1 MITFALS
8 PDVLGQTRFSFSP
21 LAEAVLSLRLLGQPR
36 PAHVHSPWLGEA
48 RGRLDRADLELLLSV
63 VPPGPYIAS
72 CLVPS
77 GRVSQPSLEEQLTAL
92 TKLTA
97 VDLERDLQQVWCGR
111 TLPRRVAV
119 LLESGP
125 RATAQLAEALW
136 DYWDAVIRPFWPRM
150 CAVLEDDVSHRMAG
164 LVDEGVYS
172 LLRDLHPEISV
183 EGDRMYVDKPHCD
196 GEVQYASQMIL
207 TPSVFAWPDLILEDG
222 EDGRFGL
229 TYTARGIARV
239 WEGRDAPAVRGP
251 EPLATLLGRTRA
263 AILRYTSVPMS
274 TTQIARELGQ
284 SPAAVNE
291 HLGILRNA
299 GLVTS
304 RRSGRSVLYRQTP
317 LAEYMLRAQ
326 PDTVRVLRPTARG

>member
-1 MITFALS
+1 LITFALS

-21 LAEAVLSLRLLGQPR
+21 LAEAALSLRLLGQPQ
-36 PAHVHSPWLGEA
+36 PTHVHSPWLREA
-48 RGRLDRADLELLLSV
+48 RGRLDRVDLELLLSV

-72 CLVPS
+72 CLVPA

-92 TKLTA
+92 TNLA
-97 VDLERDLQQVWCGR
+97 AADLERDLRQVWCGR
-111 TLPRRVAV
+111 TPPRRVAV

-125 RATAQLAEALW
+125 GATAQLAEALW

-172 LLRDLHPEISV
+172 LLRDLHPEISI
-183 EGDRMYVDKPHCD
+183 ESSRMYVDKPHCD
-196 GEVQYASQMIL
+196 REVQHASQMIL
-207 TPSVFAWPDLILEDG
+207 TPSVFAWPDLIVEDG

-229 TYTARGIARV
+229 TYAARGIARV
-239 WEGRDAPAVRGP
+239 WEQRDSPTLKGP
-251 EPLATLLGRTRA
+251 EPLATLLGRARA
-263 AILRYTSVPMS
+263 AILRRTSVPMS

-284 SPAAVNE
+284 SPAAVSE

-299 GLVTS
+299 GLVSS